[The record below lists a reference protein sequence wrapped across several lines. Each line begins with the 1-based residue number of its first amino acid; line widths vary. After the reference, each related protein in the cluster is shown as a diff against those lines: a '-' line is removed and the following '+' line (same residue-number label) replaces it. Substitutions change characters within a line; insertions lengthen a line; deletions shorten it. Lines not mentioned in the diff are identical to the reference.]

1 MPLAKNTISK
11 FNIFGLR
18 KVNSCPPHFKTITVP
33 YKWNTSGDVETWIYE
48 NLSGRYY
55 IGKTVKLDADSTLQ
69 TVILIGF
76 ENHKEATFFLL
87 SNGNL

>member
-18 KVNSCPPHFKTITVP
+18 KVKSCPPHFKTVCIP
-33 YKWNTSGDVETWIYE
+33 YKWDTVTSVEDWIYE

-55 IGKTVKLDADSTLQ
+55 IGKNISLDNNSTLQ
-69 TVILIGF
+69 TSVLIGF
-76 ENHKEATFFLL
+76 ENHKEASFFLL
-87 SNGNL
+87 AYGNL